1 MPSPRDSWG
10 AVEVDDGSVP
20 HNVVGPGWRSPDRIS
35 GYSSDTFATPGT
47 DAYPREVV
55 VAP

>member
-1 MPSPRDSWG
+1 
-10 AVEVDDGSVP
+10 VEVDDGSVP